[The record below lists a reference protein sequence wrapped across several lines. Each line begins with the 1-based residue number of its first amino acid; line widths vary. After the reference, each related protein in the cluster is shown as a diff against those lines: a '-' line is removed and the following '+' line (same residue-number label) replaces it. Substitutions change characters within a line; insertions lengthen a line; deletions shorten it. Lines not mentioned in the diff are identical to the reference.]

1 MSKYSVDFQEGTDTQ
16 EVAVQLKN
24 IANEIAESNRL
35 KRIQLRYSKIGNSI
49 DYGLTERDFEDL
61 A

>member
-1 MSKYSVDFQEGTDTQ
+1 MRKYTTDFEDGTDTQ

-24 IANEIAESNRL
+24 VANEIAESNRL
-35 KRIQLRYSKIGNSI
+35 KRIELRYGKIGNSI
-49 DYGLTERDFEDL
+49 NYGLTEKDFEDL